1 VRALRFNGQ
10 SVVIDTQAQE
20 PELRAGEAV
29 VRPMLMGVSA
39 SDIDIA
45 RGLTTFAGIMGQEF
59 VGVVDRVSDSSHSH
73 LTGQRVVASASV
85 ACATCDLCRR
95 GLSVHCR
102 ARAVIGLRSRDG
114 CFADRVAMPVRNL
127 HLVPNGVSDEE
138 AVFAELVAAA
148 LHTRNVFKADARP
161 YVTVLGDGALGLL
174 TVQAMA
180 KITPTVRLVGRHEA
194 RLALCDRWG
203 IRHRLQQ
210 DVGHRQDQDVVIDC
224 TGSASG
230 LESAIA
236 MVRPRGKIVLKQTVE
251 TARGATINVAPIVTG
266 EIELIGS
273 RGGSIAEA
281 LGALATKQID
291 VLPLITKRGK
301 LVDGPV
307 LIPAAQGQIKV
318 VLAA

>member
-1 VRALRFNGQ
+1 
-10 SVVIDTQAQE
+10 
-20 PELRAGEAV
+20 
-29 VRPMLMGVSA
+29 
-39 SDIDIA
+39 
-45 RGLTTFAGIMGQEF
+45 
-59 VGVVDRVSDSSHSH
+59 
-73 LTGQRVVASASV
+73 
-85 ACATCDLCRR
+85 
-95 GLSVHCR
+95 
-102 ARAVIGLRSRDG
+102 
-114 CFADRVAMPVRNL
+114 MPVRNL